1 MLRSQAE
8 AAATPPSGP
17 AHRNTARAAKPP
29 NRERARATELMPP
42 RTIAVR
48 AAAEGK
54 ACRRPRRWF
63 SMELVRAGNA
73 RHLPLQPWHGQ
84 VSSHRQPAA
93 VAGTAEQRAG
103 GLNPVPCVWNTEK
116 HQQLS
121 QRTFLLR
128 QSM

>member
-1 MLRSQAE
+1 VPAVVFHGAGAGRERPAST
-8 AAATPPSGP
+8 AAALAWSGQLAP
-17 AHRNTARAAKPP
+17 A
-29 NRERARATELMPP
+29 
-42 RTIAVR
+42 
-48 AAAEGK
+48 
-54 ACRRPRRWF
+54 
-63 SMELVRAGNA
+63 AGS
-73 RHLPLQPWHGQ
+73 Q
-84 VSSHRQPAA
+84 QPAA